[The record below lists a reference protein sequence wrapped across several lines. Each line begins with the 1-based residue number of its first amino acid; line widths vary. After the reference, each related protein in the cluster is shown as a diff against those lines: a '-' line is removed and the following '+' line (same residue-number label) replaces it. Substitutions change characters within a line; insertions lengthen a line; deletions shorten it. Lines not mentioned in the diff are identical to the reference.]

1 MKAVVFEDVG
11 LPGIHDRAVP
21 SFGAGEVLVRVAA
34 TGICGTD
41 RAILLGEFP
50 ARRGVVLG
58 HEAVGAVTAVGA
70 GTRSVAPGDRVVINP
85 TYHCDRCRP
94 CRRGMPAHCGAKE
107 GREIGVDRDGTMAEY
122 AVVPERFLH
131 RLPASVSYRR
141 GALVEPLACV
151 LNNLAA
157 ARLRWDDQ
165 VLVLGAG
172 PIGALCALV
181 LARRGARVTLAERDQ
196 GRIAL
201 ARLLLPRT
209 VRVLAAEEA
218 AGAGTPDAVIDT
230 TGSLPGDVLG
240 AVAPGGT
247 VVVMGEKE
255 AGVATLPLRALV
267 TRGIRLVGAGP
278 YRPADF
284 ELAVDLAQ
292 DLPLEGLVTHVLPL
306 ERYAEAL
313 AMLAV
318 APAGPGRAEAG
329 RSSARRSSTAGYSA
343 MKVLLATD
351 EGLAP

>member
-11 LPGIHDRAVP
+11 RPGIHERAVP
-21 SFGAGEVLVRVAA
+21 AFAPDEVLVKVAA

-58 HEAVGAVTAVGA
+58 HEAVGAVAATGA
-70 GTRSVAPGDRVVINP
+70 GVGSVTPGDRVVINP

-94 CRRGMPAHCGAKE
+94 CRRGLPAHCGAKA
-107 GREIGVDRDGTMAEY
+107 GREVGVDRDGTMADY
-122 AVVPERFLH
+122 AVVPERFVH

-157 ARLRWDDQ
+157 AGPRWDDR
-165 VLVLGAG
+165 VLVVGAG
-172 PIGALCALV
+172 PIGTLCALV
-181 LARRGARVTLAERDQ
+181 LARRGARVTLAECDQ
-196 GRIAL
+196 GRVDL

-209 VRVLAAEEA
+209 VRVLTAQEA
-218 AGAGTPDAVIDT
+218 AGAVRPDVVVDT
-230 TGSLPGDVLG
+230 TGALPDGLLG
-240 AVAPGGT
+240 AMAPGGT

-255 AGVATLPLRALV
+255 TGVATVPLRALV
-267 TRGIRLVGAGP
+267 TGGIRLVGAGP

-284 ELAVDLAQ
+284 ALAVDLARE
-292 DLPLEGLVTHVLPL
+292 LPLEDLVTHVLPL

-313 AMLAV
+313 ALLAV
-318 APAGPGRAEAG
+318 APG
-329 RSSARRSSTAGYSA
+329 AGYRA
-343 MKVLLATD
+343 MKVLLAAD

>member
-11 LPGIHDRAVP
+11 RPGIHDRAVP
-21 SFGAGEVLVRVAA
+21 AFAPDEVLVKVAA

-58 HEAVGAVTAVGA
+58 HEAVGAVAAAGA
-70 GTRSVAPGDRVVINP
+70 GVGSVAPGDRVVINP

-94 CRRGMPAHCGAKE
+94 CRRGMPAHCGAKA
-107 GREIGVDRDGTMAEY
+107 GREVGVDRDGTMADY
-122 AVVPERFLH
+122 AVVPERFVH

-157 ARLRWDDQ
+157 AGPRWDDR
-165 VLVLGAG
+165 VLVVGAG

-181 LARRGARVTLAERDQ
+181 LARRGARVTLAERDP
-196 GRIAL
+196 GRVDL

-209 VRVLAAEEA
+209 VRVLTEQEA
-218 AGAGTPDAVIDT
+218 AGAVRPDVVVDT
-230 TGSLPGDVLG
+230 TGALPGGLLG
-240 AVAPGGT
+240 AAAPGGT

-255 AGVATLPLRALV
+255 AGVATVPLRALV
-267 TRGIRLVGAGP
+267 AGGIRLVGAGP

-284 ELAVDLAQ
+284 ALAVDLARE
-292 DLPLEGLVTHVLPL
+292 LPLEDLVTHVLPL

-313 AMLAV
+313 ALLAV
-318 APAGPGRAEAG
+318 APGE
-329 RSSARRSSTAGYSA
+329 GYRA
-343 MKVLLATD
+343 MKVLLAAD

>member
-1 MKAVVFEDVG
+1 MKAVVFEGVG

-21 SFGAGEVLVRVAA
+21 SFEADEVLVKVAV

-58 HEAVGAVTAVGA
+58 HEAVGAVAAVGA
-70 GTRSVAPGDRVVINP
+70 GVAAVAPGDRVVINP

-94 CRRGMPAHCGAKE
+94 CRRGMPAHCGAKA
-107 GREIGVDRDGTMAEY
+107 GREIGVDRDGTMAGF
-122 AVVPERFLH
+122 AVVPERFVH
-131 RLPASVSYRR
+131 RLPDSVPYRR

-157 ARLRWDDQ
+157 ARPRWDDR
-165 VLVLGAG
+165 VLVVGAG

-181 LARRGARVTLAERDQ
+181 LAGRGTRVTLAERDPA
-196 GRIAL
+196 RVEL

-209 VRVLAAEEA
+209 VRVLAAQEA
-218 AGAGTPDAVIDT
+218 AGAGAPDIAIDT

-240 AVAPGGT
+240 TVAAGGT

-255 AGVATLPLRALV
+255 TGVATVPLRALV

-284 ELAVDLAQ
+284 ARAVALARE
-292 DLPLEGLVTHVLPL
+292 LPLEALVTHVLPL

-313 AMLAV
+313 ALLAV
-318 APAGPGRAEAG
+318 APAGP
-329 RSSARRSSTAGYSA
+329 ARPETDGYRA

-351 EGLAP
+351 GSPAP

>member
-21 SFGAGEVLVRVAA
+21 SFGADEVLVRVAA

-58 HEAVGAVTAVGA
+58 HEAVGAVAAVGS
-70 GTRSVAPGDRVVINP
+70 GVGSVAPGDRVVVNP
-85 TYHCDRCRP
+85 TYHCDRCAP
-94 CRRGMPAHCGAKE
+94 CRRGLPAHCGQKA
-107 GREIGVDRDGTMAEY
+107 GREVGVDRDGTMADF
-122 AVVPERFLH
+122 AVVPERFVH

-157 ARLRWDDQ
+157 ARPRWDDR
-165 VLVLGAG
+165 VLVVGAG

-181 LARRGARVTLAERDQ
+181 LARRGAGVTLAERDP
-196 GRIAL
+196 GRVDL
-201 ARLLLPRT
+201 ARRLLPRT

-218 AGAGTPDAVIDT
+218 AGAGRPDVVIDT
-230 TGSLPGDVLG
+230 TGSLPGDLLG

-255 AGVATLPLRALV
+255 AGVATVPLRALV

-284 ELAVDLAQ
+284 ALAVDLARE
-292 DLPLEGLVTHVLPL
+292 LPLDDLVTHVLPL

-313 AMLAV
+313 AMLAL
-318 APAGPGRAEAG
+318 APA
-329 RSSARRSSTAGYSA
+329 AGYRA
-343 MKVLLATD
+343 MKVLLATG
-351 EGLAP
+351 EGLDP

>member
-11 LPGIHDRAVP
+11 RPGIHDRAVP
-21 SFGAGEVLVRVAA
+21 SFAPDEVLVRVAA

-41 RAILLGEFP
+41 RAILLGEYP

-58 HEAVGAVTAVGA
+58 HEAVGAVAGA
-70 GTRSVAPGDRVVINP
+70 GAGVGSVAPGDRVVINP
-85 TYHCDRCRP
+85 TYHCDRCRL
-94 CRRGMPAHCGAKE
+94 CRRGLPAHCGAKA
-107 GREIGVDRDGTMAEY
+107 GREVGVDRDGTMADY
-122 AVVPERFLH
+122 AVVPERFVH

-157 ARLRWDDQ
+157 ARPRWDDR
-165 VLVLGAG
+165 VLVVGAG

-196 GRIAL
+196 GRVAL
-201 ARLLLPRT
+201 ARLLLPRA
-209 VRVLAAEEA
+209 VRVLTAEEA
-218 AGAGTPDAVIDT
+218 AGAGRPDVAIDT
-230 TGSLPGDVLG
+230 TGALPGDVLG
-240 AVAPGGT
+240 AMADGGT

-255 AGVATLPLRALV
+255 AGVATVPLRSLV

-284 ELAVDLAQ
+284 ALAVDLARE
-292 DLPLEGLVTHVLPL
+292 LPLEDLVTHVLPL

-318 APAGPGRAEAG
+318 APAAPATG
-329 RSSARRSSTAGYSA
+329 GYSA
-343 MKVLLATD
+343 MKVLLTTD
-351 EGLAP
+351 EGVAP

>member
-21 SFGAGEVLVRVAA
+21 SFEADEVLVEVAVS
-34 TGICGTD
+34 GICGTD

-58 HEAVGAVTAVGA
+58 HEAVGAVAGVGA
-70 GTRSVAPGDRVVINP
+70 GVTAVAQGDRVVINP

-107 GREIGVDRDGTMAEY
+107 GRELGVDRDGTMAGF
-122 AVVPERFLH
+122 AVVPERFVH
-131 RLPASVSYRR
+131 RLPDAVSYRR

-157 ARLRWDDQ
+157 ARPRWDDR
-165 VLVLGAG
+165 VLVVGAG

-181 LARRGARVTLAERDQ
+181 LARRGARVTLAERDP
-196 GRIAL
+196 GRVEL

-209 VRVLAAEEA
+209 VRVLAAAEADA
-218 AGAGTPDAVIDT
+218 AGAPDVAIDT
-230 TGSLPGDVLG
+230 TGALPGDVLG
-240 AVAPGGT
+240 TMAAGGT

-255 AGVATLPLRALV
+255 AGVATVPLRSLV

-284 ELAVDLAQ
+284 ALAVDLARE
-292 DLPLEGLVTHVLPL
+292 LPLETLVTHVLPL

-313 AMLAV
+313 ALLAV
-318 APAGPGRAEAG
+318 VPPAPGRPEAD
-329 RSSARRSSTAGYSA
+329 GYRA
-343 MKVLLATD
+343 MKVLLGTD
-351 EGLAP
+351 GSPAP

>member
-11 LPGIHDRAVP
+11 LPGLHDRAVP
-21 SFGAGEVLVRVAA
+21 SVGAGEVLVRVAA

-58 HEAVGAVTAVGA
+58 HEAVGTVAAVGA
-70 GTRSVAPGDRVVINP
+70 GVGSSAPGDRVVINP
-85 TYHCDRCRP
+85 TYHCDRCRT
-94 CRRGMPAHCGAKE
+94 CRRGLPAHCGAKE
-107 GREIGVDRDGTMAEY
+107 GREVGVDRDGTMAEF
-122 AVVPERFLH
+122 AVVPERFVH

-157 ARLRWDDQ
+157 ARPRWDDR
-165 VLVLGAG
+165 VLVVGAG

-181 LARRGARVTLAERDQ
+181 LARRGARVTLAERDP
-196 GRIAL
+196 GRVAL
-201 ARLLLPRT
+201 ARELLPPT
-209 VRVLAAEEA
+209 VLVLAAGEA
-218 AGAGTPDAVIDT
+218 AGAGAPDVAVDT
-230 TGSLPGDVLG
+230 TGSLPGDVL
-240 AVAPGGT
+240 AAMAPGGT

-255 AGVATLPLRALV
+255 AGVATVPLRSLV

-284 ELAVDLAQ
+284 ELAVELATE
-292 DLPLEGLVTHVLPL
+292 LPLEDLVTHVLPL
-306 ERYAEAL
+306 DRYAEAL

-318 APAGPGRAEAG
+318 APTGPGRPAAD
-329 RSSARRSSTAGYSA
+329 GYRA
-343 MKVLLATD
+343 MKVLLAAD
-351 EGLAP
+351 GALAP

>member
-11 LPGIHDRAVP
+11 LPGLHDRAVP

-58 HEAVGAVTAVGA
+58 HEAVGTVAAVGA
-70 GTRSVAPGDRVVINP
+70 GVGAPAPGDRVVINP

-94 CRRGMPAHCGAKE
+94 CRRGMPAHCGVKA
-107 GREIGVDRDGTMAEY
+107 GREVGVDRDGTMAEF
-122 AVVPERFLH
+122 AVVPERFVH
-131 RLPASVSYRR
+131 RLPAAVSYRR
-141 GALVEPLACV
+141 GVLVEPLACV

-157 ARLRWDDQ
+157 ARPRWDDR
-165 VLVLGAG
+165 VLVVGAG

-181 LARRGARVTLAERDQ
+181 LARRGARVTLAERDP
-196 GRIAL
+196 GRVAL

-218 AGAGTPDAVIDT
+218 AGAGAPDVAVDT

-240 AVAPGGT
+240 AMAPGGT

-255 AGVATLPLRALV
+255 AGVATVPLRALV

-284 ELAVDLAQ
+284 ELAVELASE
-292 DLPLEGLVTHVLPL
+292 LPLEDLVTHVLPL

-313 AMLAV
+313 AMLGV
-318 APAGPGRAEAG
+318 APAGPGRKEAD
-329 RSSARRSSTAGYSA
+329 GYRA
-343 MKVLLATD
+343 MKVLLAAD
-351 EGLAP
+351 GGLAP

>member
-11 LPGIHDRAVP
+11 RAGIHDRAVP
-21 SFGAGEVLVRVAA
+21 SFDAHDVLVKVAA

-70 GTRSVAPGDRVVINP
+70 AVASVAPGDRVVINP

-94 CRRGMPAHCGAKE
+94 CRRGMPAHCGAKA
-107 GREIGVDRDGTMAEY
+107 GREVGVDRDGTMADF
-122 AVVPERFLH
+122 AVVPERFVH
-131 RLPASVSYRR
+131 RLPAEVPYRR

-151 LNNLAA
+151 LNNLTA
-157 ARLRWDDQ
+157 ARLRWDDR
-165 VLVLGAG
+165 VLVVGAG

-181 LARRGARVTLAERDQ
+181 LAWRGARVTLAERDP
-196 GRIAL
+196 GRLDIAR
-201 ARLLLPRT
+201 RLLPHA

-218 AGAGTPDAVIDT
+218 AAAGAPDAVIDT
-230 TGSLPGDVLG
+230 TGALPGDLLG
-240 AVAPGGT
+240 TVTAGGT
-247 VVVMGEKE
+247 VVVMGERE
-255 AGVATLPLRALV
+255 AAVAAVPLRALV

-284 ELAVDLAQ
+284 ELAVELACE
-292 DLPLEGLVTHVLPL
+292 LPLEGLVTHVLPL

-313 AMLAV
+313 TLLA
-318 APAGPGRAEAG
+318 ATPASEPE
-329 RSSARRSSTAGYSA
+329 GYSA
-343 MKVLLATD
+343 MKILLTTD
-351 EGLAP
+351 EGVAP

>member
-21 SFGAGEVLVRVAA
+21 SFEADEVLVEVAVS
-34 TGICGTD
+34 GICGTD

-58 HEAVGAVTAVGA
+58 HEAAGAVAAVGA
-70 GTRSVAPGDRVVINP
+70 GVTAVAPGDRVVINP

-107 GREIGVDRDGTMAEY
+107 GRELGVDRDGTMAGF
-122 AVVPERFLH
+122 AVVPERFVH
-131 RLPASVSYRR
+131 RLPDAVSYRR

-157 ARLRWDDQ
+157 ARPRWDDR
-165 VLVLGAG
+165 VLVVGAG

-181 LARRGARVTLAERDQ
+181 LARRGARVTLAERDP
-196 GRIAL
+196 GRVEL
-201 ARLLLPRT
+201 ARMLLPRT
-209 VRVLAAEEA
+209 VRVLAAAEA
-218 AGAGTPDAVIDT
+218 AASGTPDVAVDT

-240 AVAPGGT
+240 TVAAGGT

-255 AGVATLPLRALV
+255 AGVATVPLRSLV

-284 ELAVDLAQ
+284 ALAVDLARE
-292 DLPLEGLVTHVLPL
+292 LPLETLVTHVLPL

-313 AMLAV
+313 ALLAV
-318 APAGPGRAEAG
+318 VPPGPARPEAD
-329 RSSARRSSTAGYSA
+329 GYRA
-343 MKVLLATD
+343 MKVLLGTD
-351 EGLAP
+351 GNPAP